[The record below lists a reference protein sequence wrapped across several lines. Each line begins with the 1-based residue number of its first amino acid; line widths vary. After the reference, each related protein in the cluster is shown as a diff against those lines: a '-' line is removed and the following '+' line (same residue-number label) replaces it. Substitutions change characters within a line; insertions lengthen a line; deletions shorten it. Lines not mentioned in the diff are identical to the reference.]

1 VRGRGL
7 NGWLYRYAIWFGLL
21 AGAAPAQTPREI
33 VQRAVSLDHNN
44 ATRIRDFTYRQR
56 QLERQY
62 DASGR
67 VKQIS
72 VKTWEISFLE
82 GSPYRKLVARDDK
95 PLSPEEQKFEQE
107 RMRYTA
113 EQRRKESKA
122 DHDKR
127 AAEWEKRLRKQREP
141 VMEIP
146 DAFDFTLAG
155 AENVDGADAY
165 VIDARPKPGYRP
177 KSSSA
182 SYLTKMKARFWIAK
196 KDYQWLKME
205 AQALDT
211 ITFGAILV
219 RLAKG
224 SNLEMEQARVEDT
237 ICLPAKFVVHAS
249 ARVALFKVYHADLEY
264 SLSDFRRNAG
274 PGNASGEF

>member
-1 VRGRGL
+1 MG
-7 NGWLYRYAIWFGLL
+7 
-21 AGAAPAQTPREI
+21 QTPREI
-33 VQRAVSLDHNN
+33 VQRAVSLDRNN
-44 ATRIRDFTYRQR
+44 LTRVRDFSYRQR

-62 DASGR
+62 DSAGK

-95 PLSPEEQKFEQE
+95 PLSAAEQKFEE
-107 RMRYTA
+107 DRMRFTA

-122 DHDKR
+122 DRAKR
-127 AAEWEKRLRKQREP
+127 VSEWEHKQQKQREP
-141 VMEIP
+141 EMEIP
-146 DAFDFTLAG
+146 DAFTFKLVGHETVG
-155 AENVDGADAY
+155 GADAF
-165 VIDARPKPGYRP
+165 VIDATPKPGYKP
-177 KSSSA
+177 KSSST
-182 SYLTKMKARFWIAK
+182 SYLPKMKARFWIST

-224 SNLEMEQARVEDT
+224 SNLEMEQTHVEDS
-237 ICLPAKFVVHAS
+237 ICLPSKFVVHAS
-249 ARVALFKVYHADLEY
+249 ARLALFKVYHADLEY
-264 SLSDFRRNAG
+264 TLSDFHRA
-274 PGNASGEF
+274 ASPLISSSEAPASR